1 MASAQ
6 SGLSVEVSY
15 PALIDLTAFQ
25 FYPVALTTTA
35 TYPSGAI
42 TTIGSTATKPLGV
55 LQDTPDA
62 AGVMGA
68 VIVNGPSKCVVYGGT
83 VNASDALGVG
93 TDSIATVTTTD
104 NRFII
109 GTAMESLVDA
119 GTAAVIEVNVG
130 VSRY

>member
-6 SGLSVEVSY
+6 SGNSVVVSY
-15 PALIDLTAFQ
+15 PALIDLTDYQ
-25 FYPVALTTTA
+25 FYPVALSTTS
-35 TYPSGAI
+35 TYPDGAL
-42 TTIGSTATKPLGV
+42 TTIGSTATKPIGV

-68 VIVNGPSKCVVYGGT
+68 VIIAGPSKCVAYAGT
-83 VNASDALGVG
+83 INAGDSLGVG

-109 GTAMESLVDA
+109 GDAMESTTDGGA
-119 GTAAVIEVNVG
+119 NEVIEINVK
-130 VSRY
+130 VMRY

>member
-1 MASAQ
+1 MATAQ
-6 SGLSVEVSY
+6 SGNSVEVSY
-15 PALIDLTAFQ
+15 PALIDLSSYQ
-25 FYPVALTTTA
+25 FYPVALTTTS
-35 TYPSGAI
+35 TYPNGAL

-68 VIVNGPSKCVVYGGT
+68 VIIDGPSKCVVYGGT
-83 VNASDALGVG
+83 VNASDALGVSTSG
-93 TDSIATVTTTD
+93 VGEVTTTD

-109 GTAMESLVDA
+109 GTAMESLTDA
-119 GTAAVIEVNVG
+119 GTNAVIEVNVG

>member
-15 PALIDLTAFQ
+15 PALLDLTNYQ

-35 TYPSGAI
+35 TYPNGAL
-42 TTIGSTATKPLGV
+42 TTIGATATKPLGV

-62 AGVMGA
+62 AGVMGN
-68 VIVNGPSKCVVYGGT
+68 VIISGPSKCVVYGGT
-83 VNASDALGVG
+83 VNADDALGVG
-93 TDSIATVTTTD
+93 TDSIAVATTTD

-109 GTAMESLVDA
+109 GTAMETLTDV
-119 GTAAVIEVNVG
+119 GTAAIIEVNVKPG
-130 VSRY
+130 RY

>member
-6 SGLSVEVSY
+6 SGNSVEVSY
-15 PALIDLTAFQ
+15 PALIDLSAFQ
-25 FYPVALTTTA
+25 FYPVALTTTS
-35 TYPSGAI
+35 TYPNGAI

-68 VIVNGPSKCVVYGGT
+68 VIVSGPSKCVVYGGT
-83 VNASDALGVG
+83 VNADDSLGVG

-104 NRFII
+104 NRFIV
-109 GTAMESLVDA
+109 GTAMESLTDA
-119 GTAAVIEVNVG
+119 GSAAVIEVNVKP
-130 VSRY
+130 SRY

>member
-6 SGLSVEVSY
+6 TGNSVEVSY
-15 PALIDLTAFQ
+15 PALINLTSFQ

-35 TYPSGAI
+35 TYPNGAL
-42 TTIGSTATKPLGV
+42 TTIGATATKPLGV

-68 VIVNGPSKCVVYGGT
+68 VIISGPSKCVVYGGT
-83 VNASDALGVG
+83 VNATDALGVG
-93 TDSIATVTTTD
+93 TDSIATATTTD
-104 NRFII
+104 NRFIV
-109 GTAMESLVDA
+109 GTAMETLTDA

>member
-6 SGLSVEVSY
+6 SGNSVEVSY
-15 PALIDLTAFQ
+15 PALIDLSAFQ

-35 TYPSGAI
+35 AYPNGAI

-68 VIVNGPSKCVVYGGT
+68 VIVSGPSKCVVYGGT
-83 VNASDALGVG
+83 VNADDSLGVG

-104 NRFII
+104 NRFIV
-109 GTAMESLVDA
+109 GTAMESLTDA
-119 GTAAVIEVNVG
+119 GSAAVIEVNVKP
-130 VSRY
+130 SRY